1 VKNIIDISSLNVTL
15 GSTQVLTDLSL
26 QIPAGQWCCLVG
38 PSGCGKSTLLRAV
51 AGLVPSESESFK
63 TGFETPAFVFQD
75 ATLMPWRNVH
85 DNVRLPLE
93 LRDPVAENSSDT
105 TIIETIRQVGLAEA
119 DKDKFPRELSG
130 GMRMRVSMA
139 RALVTNPDMM
149 FMDEPFAA
157 LDELL
162 RQQLNQLIHEI
173 WRQQQVTMMFVT
185 HNVSEAVYLSDRIL
199 VMNRYGDIKQDVS
212 IKLPEE
218 RNPELRAS
226 SEYLQAVAEV
236 SSFLQ
241 ESLV

>member
-1 VKNIIDISSLNVTL
+1 
-15 GSTQVLTDLSL
+15 
-26 QIPAGQWCCLVG
+26 
-38 PSGCGKSTLLRAV
+38 
-51 AGLVPSESESFK
+51 
-63 TGFETPAFVFQD
+63 
-75 ATLMPWRNVH
+75 MPWRNVQ

-93 LRDPVAENSSDT
+93 LRDPASGSSLN
-105 TIIETIRQVGLAEA
+105 TIKETIGQVGLAEA
-119 DKDKFPRELSG
+119 DLDKFPRELSG

-173 WRQQQVTMMFVT
+173 WRKQQVTMMFVT

-199 VMNRYGDIKQDVS
+199 VMNRHGDITQDVS
-212 IKLPEE
+212 IKLPEQ
-218 RNPELRAS
+218 RSPELRAS
-226 SEYLQAVAEV
+226 SGYLQTVAEV

-241 ESLV
+241 ESMV